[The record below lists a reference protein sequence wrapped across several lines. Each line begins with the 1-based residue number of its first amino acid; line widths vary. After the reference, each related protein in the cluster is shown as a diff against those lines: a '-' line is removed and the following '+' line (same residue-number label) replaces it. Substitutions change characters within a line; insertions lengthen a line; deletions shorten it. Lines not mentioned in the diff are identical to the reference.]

1 MKRYE
6 QPIKMAPRDSAGL
19 IGKAQAPHI
28 ERRGYPKT
36 IELRSGVGRT
46 ARSGRSAFVDF
57 CSPFLPLEVTMANR
71 AMNAKLQRAR
81 QQAREAAQLEFTK
94 PAYIL
99 QTPKHELRAMA
110 AACDIV
116 TVRRIPSSPPRLP
129 RARTYGD
136 GTRRRSI
143 LTPDVYAT
151 GSRLIRSNRSEGV
164 HG

>member
-1 MKRYE
+1 
-6 QPIKMAPRDSAGL
+6 
-19 IGKAQAPHI
+19 
-28 ERRGYPKT
+28 
-36 IELRSGVGRT
+36 
-46 ARSGRSAFVDF
+46 
-57 CSPFLPLEVTMANR
+57 MANH

-99 QTPKHELRAMA
+99 QTPKHALRATA
-110 AACDIV
+110 AAFDGV
-116 TVRRIPSSPPRLP
+116 TVRRIPSKAQRQP

-136 GTRRRSI
+136 GRRRGSI

-151 GSRLIRSNRSEGV
+151 GSRLIRSKRSEGM